1 MQRIKADIEKV
12 RKLQNIARPTALPPL
27 KQSDRAELDESRPI
41 SGSNLP
47 LFGKIKTFGFD
58 KLKLKIQNEK
68 ASDTSRNE
76 EDESIEEFDDDDGA
90 KTVKEDID
98 EKIFKNISET
108 KSSIPNEK
116 SMIKSSEKPEQCI
129 TEEPSVSK
137 DETDSQPIS
146 YQEIIGEESIIHSEL
161 RTGNKNKNRN
171 KNCRNKI
178 RNQID
183 IDDDE
188 DNSPQKYSGWI
199 PPNNQTGD
207 GMTELNSKFGY

>member
-1 MQRIKADIEKV
+1 MEIQRIKADIEKV
-12 RKLQNIARPTALPPL
+12 RKLQNIARPIALPPL
-27 KQSDRAELDESRPI
+27 KRSDQTELDESRPI

-58 KLKLKIQNEK
+58 KLKLKIQNQK

-76 EDESIEEFDDDDGA
+76 EDESIEEFDDDDRA
-90 KTVKEDID
+90 KTAKEPID
-98 EKIFKNISET
+98 GKIFKNISEA
-108 KSSIPNEK
+108 KSNEK
-116 SMIKSSEKPEQCI
+116 FMTKSSEKPEQCI

-137 DETDSQPIS
+137 DKTDSQRIS
-146 YQEIIGEESIIHSEL
+146 YQEIIGEESIIHSEQK
-161 RTGNKNKNRN
+161 TGNKNKNRN

>member
-1 MQRIKADIEKV
+1 MEIQRIKADIEKV
-12 RKLQNIARPTALPPL
+12 RKLQNIARPIALPPL
-27 KQSDRAELDESRPI
+27 KQNDQAELDESRPI

-58 KLKLKIQNEK
+58 KLKLKIQNQK

-76 EDESIEEFDDDDGA
+76 ENESIEEFDDDDRA
-90 KTVKEDID
+90 KTVKEPID
-98 EKIFKNISET
+98 EKIFKNISEA
-108 KSSIPNEK
+108 KSNEK
-116 SMIKSSEKPEQCI
+116 CMTKSSEKPEQCI

-137 DETDSQPIS
+137 DKTDSQRIS
-146 YQEIIGEESIIHSEL
+146 YQEIIGEESIIHSE
-161 RTGNKNKNRN
+161 RQTGNKNKNRN
-171 KNCRNKI
+171 KNCRNKK

>member
-12 RKLQNIARPTALPPL
+12 RKLQNIARPIALPPL
-27 KQSDRAELDESRPI
+27 KQSDRVELDESRPI

-58 KLKLKIQNEK
+58 KLKSKIQNQRS
-68 ASDTSRNE
+68 SDTSRNE

-90 KTVKEDID
+90 KTA
-98 EKIFKNISET
+98 
-108 KSSIPNEK
+108 KSPVPNEK
-116 SMIKSSEKPEQCI
+116 SMTKSSEKPEQCI
-129 TEEPSVSK
+129 TKEPSVSK
-137 DETDSQPIS
+137 DETDSQRIS
-146 YQEIIGEESIIHSEL
+146 NQEIIGQETIIHSEL

-207 GMTELNSKFGY
+207 GMTELNSKYGY